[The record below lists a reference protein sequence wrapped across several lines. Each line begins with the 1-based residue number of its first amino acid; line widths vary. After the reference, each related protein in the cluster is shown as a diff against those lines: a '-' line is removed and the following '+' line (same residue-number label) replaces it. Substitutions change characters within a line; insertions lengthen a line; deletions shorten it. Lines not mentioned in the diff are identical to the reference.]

1 MALTT
6 IVNLGLVASL
16 TKQVAT
22 EEYASHPLKE
32 GWEFNWA
39 TGTGEDQ
46 ANSVFHVAGTAA
58 AGVPVVLDLLG
69 GGLTDAFGDAIA
81 FTSLKAIFIRN
92 TSTTDVNLLAE
103 GTVGFFV
110 TTGQVLLPGGAGA
123 DVFDRAGLRDHATV
137 DTHRVGQHRD
147 QARRAVRQMQP
158 PYDPDRLAR

>member
-110 TTGQVLLPGGAGA
+110 TTGQVLLPGGAGLSVA
-123 DVFDRAGLRDHATV
+123 CGRGWTVTAGSG
-137 DTHRVGQHRD
+137 DTLTLT
-147 QARRAVRQMQP
+147 A
-158 PYDPDRLAR
+158 PDEDCTYEVILIGTR